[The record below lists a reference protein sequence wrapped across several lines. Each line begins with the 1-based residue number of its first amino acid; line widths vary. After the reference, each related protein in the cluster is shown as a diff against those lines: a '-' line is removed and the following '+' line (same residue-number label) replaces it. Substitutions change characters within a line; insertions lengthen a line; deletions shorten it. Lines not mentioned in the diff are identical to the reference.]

1 MMKFSFLIAALVAQ
15 CASAL
20 QSPLTRPQ
28 QTASVL
34 EDWQL
39 LENGC
44 VVGKIKGNPRYTD
57 GDVITTSPLANPAG
71 ATEASFVTSTTGS
84 SYLLGTP
91 RFGSPGGYGGTQA
104 AVTRNNVDMPR
115 EDFVGNFLQVFGLTS
130 LVAGGTVLG
139 YTVGGN
145 GEATKDAVLASTP
158 MGGMSMTAQ
167 ETPSQGAWTKTTPGL
182 IEPSGDSLS
191 AAQVRDLF
199 PLWNNA
205 LMTGNPDTVA
215 MRYAKE
221 AVLLPTKSDIPR
233 SDYEGIRDYF
243 VHFLEKRPTGKIL
256 ESYGK
261 LLLLGRNCIFRKT
274 PCS

>member
-1 MMKFSFLIAALVAQ
+1 MMKVSLLVTALVAQ
-15 CASAL
+15 SASAL

-39 LENGC
+39 LENGR
-44 VVGKIKGNPRYTD
+44 VVGKIKGNPNYTD

-91 RFGSPGGYGGTQA
+91 RFGSPGYGGTQ

-130 LVAGGTVLG
+130 LVAGGTALG
-139 YTVGGN
+139 YTFGGN
-145 GEATKDAVLASTP
+145 GGATQDAVVASTP
-158 MGGMSMTAQ
+158 MGDVSM
-167 ETPSQGAWTKTTPGL
+167 TPSQGAWTKTTPGL
-182 IEPSGDSLS
+182 VEPSGDSLS
-191 AAQVRDLF
+191 AAEVRDLF
-199 PLWNNA
+199 SLWNSA

-243 VHFLEKRPTGKIL
+243 VHFLEKRPTGRIL

-261 LLLLGRNCIFRKT
+261 WPFLHRNCMFRKILH
-274 PCS
+274 

>member
-1 MMKFSFLIAALVAQ
+1 MKLSFFTAALAAQ
-15 CASAL
+15 SASAL
-20 QSPLTRPQ
+20 QSPVKPSQ

-34 EDWQL
+34 EGWQIL
-39 LENGC
+39 DNGC
-44 VVGKIKGNPRYTD
+44 VVGKIKGNPNYTD

-71 ATEASFVTSTTGS
+71 ATEASFVTSRTGS

-91 RFGSPGGYGGTQA
+91 RFGSPGYGGTQ

-130 LVAGGTVLG
+130 LVAGGTALG
-139 YTVGGN
+139 YTFGGN
-145 GEATKDAVLASTP
+145 GEVAKDTMAD
-158 MGGMSMTAQ
+158 MSMAAQ
-167 ETPSQGAWTKTTPGL
+167 TSSQGSWTKTTPGL

-191 AAQVRDLF
+191 AAEVRDLF
-199 PLWNNA
+199 SLWNNA
-205 LMTGNPDTVA
+205 LITGNPDTVA

-243 VHFLEKRPTGKIL
+243 VHFLEKKPTGKIL

-261 LLLLGRNCIFRKT
+261 SIFLRQNSIFRKKLI
-274 PCS
+274 SQHIRFIKYR